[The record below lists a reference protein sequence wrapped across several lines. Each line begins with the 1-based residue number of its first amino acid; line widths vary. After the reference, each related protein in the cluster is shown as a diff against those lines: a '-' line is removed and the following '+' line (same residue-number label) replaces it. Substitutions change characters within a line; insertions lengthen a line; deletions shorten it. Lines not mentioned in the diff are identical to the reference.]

1 MSYPLLRY
9 YLPAASDKPV
19 TWDVDVAIYG
29 ATMAGIMAAIEVSQ
43 AGLRVLILNPG
54 RHVGGMTTSGL
65 GWTDFGNPSVVGGLA
80 KDFYTRLGQYR
91 HGRDEMLWTFEP
103 SAASTVVRDMVA
115 ESGLEIDNGYYVDE
129 IRKSGQEIT
138 EMRSTSGATV
148 RARWFID
155 ASYEGDLMARAGVS
169 YVTGRED
176 KEEFGEV
183 FNGFQLRDLNQIE
196 LPVDPFMVPG
206 KPGSGLLPG
215 VHRQDELPRAGT
227 GDGLIQAYNFR
238 LCMTR
243 RPELAVPFPMPA
255 DYDERKYELLAR
267 YFEAGWRMDMRADG
281 TFAKFD
287 EIGNGK
293 TDTNNGGGFSSDF
306 IGGSWGFPEESYAGR
321 ERIFQE
327 HVSYHQGLLWFLRT
341 SPRVPADVAQAISS
355 YGLAGDEFTDTGNW
369 PPQLYIRECRRM
381 RGMEIITEN
390 ECLGRTQS
398 KMPVALGAYSIDSHN
413 CQRVVVDG
421 IVKNE
426 GDVQVPLPSPYEIP
440 FGSMVPKS
448 ADCTNLLVPVCLSAT
463 HIAYGSVRMEPV
475 FMALGQ
481 AAGIAAVVALRGG
494 LRAQEMGPAELYPL
508 MREAKMVF
516 HINQLNE
523 EERKNPIGNPAIP
536 AVEDVAAFHTA

>member
-1 MSYPLLRY
+1 MSHPLLRY
-9 YLPAASDKPV
+9 YLPAASDEAL
-19 TWDVDVAIYG
+19 TWDVDVAVYG
-29 ATMAGIMAAIEVSQ
+29 ATMAGIMAAIEAAQ
-43 AGLRVLILNPG
+43 DGLRVLILNPG

-80 KDFYTRLGQYR
+80 KEFYTRLGR
-91 HGRDEMLWTFEP
+91 HRHAREEMLWTFEP
-103 SAASTVVRDMVA
+103 SAAAAVVRDMISEA
-115 ESGLEIDNGYYVDE
+115 GLRVENGYYVDQV
-129 IRKSGQEIT
+129 RKSGGEIT

-169 YVTGRED
+169 YVTGRENN
-176 KEEFGEV
+176 EEFGEV

-196 LPVDPFMVPG
+196 LLVDPFTVPG
-206 KPGSGLLPG
+206 KPESGLLPG

-238 LCMTR
+238 VCMTR

-255 DYDERKYELLAR
+255 DYNESRYELLAR
-267 YFEAGWRMDMRADG
+267 YFEAGWRMDLRSDG
-281 TFAKFD
+281 TFKKFD

-306 IGGSWGFPEESYAGR
+306 IGGSWGFPGESYAGR

-327 HVSYHQGLLWFLRT
+327 HVNYHQGLLWFLRT
-341 SPRVPADVAQAISS
+341 SPRVPPEVARAIRI
-355 YGLAGDEFTDTGNW
+355 YGLAGDEFTETGNW

-381 RGMEIITEN
+381 RGMEVITEN
-390 ECLGRTQS
+390 KCLGRTQS
-398 KMPVALGAYSIDSHN
+398 TMPVALGAYSIDSHN
-413 CQRVVVDG
+413 CQRVVIDG

-440 FGSMVPKS
+440 FGSMVPRS

-481 AAGIAAVVALRGG
+481 AAGIAAAVALRGG
-494 LRAQEMGPAELYPL
+494 LRAQELGPAELYPR
-508 MREAKMVF
+508 MQDAEMVF
-516 HINQLNE
+516 RINQLKE
-523 EERKNPIGNPAIP
+523 KDRKNHIGNPSILH
-536 AVEDVAAFHTA
+536 VQDVAALHLA